1 MINGRWGPTWS
12 TRPASTLKT
21 RGKRAPGLP
30 LPRKRLVEEREH
42 LLRGEISSAASYL
55 YCQPLEPINSC
66 RRGLTLDVSG
76 GRSLACANAW
86 IQPLRALV
94 EKEDLDALAERKTEV
109 ECWLDR
115 AKPEH

>member
-1 MINGRWGPTWS
+1 MINGRWGPTWPA
-12 TRPASTLKT
+12 RPASRLKT

-42 LLRGEISSAASYL
+42 LLRGEISSAAYYL
-55 YCQPLEPINSC
+55 YCQPLEPIYSC
-66 RRGLTLDVSG
+66 RQGLTLDVSG

-94 EKEDLDALAERKTEV
+94 GKEDLDALAEKKDGSGV
-109 ECWLDR
+109 L
-115 AKPEH
+115 A